1 MPVNADDLARL
12 EPAAA
17 WRPWEPD
24 ARNPWNLK
32 WAGHLFRRA
41 AFGASW
47 DELQTAVR
55 DGLRRTLERLL
66 AGGPGHAEFDQLADA
81 VGPERGDAEGDP
93 SGLEWWWLQR
103 MARTPHPLRERMTL
117 LWHDHFATSIAKVRQ
132 PALMKRQNVL
142 LRRHALGRFRL
153 FLLDV
158 CRDPAMLIWLD
169 GNTNVRGRPNENFA
183 RELLELF
190 TLGVGNYTERDV
202 REAARAFTGW
212 NITAGAPEAGGRE
225 ARPPEFVFRGYL
237 HDGGPKTILGLTGNW
252 GGADVVRIV
261 LDQPAAARFLVRKV
275 YRHFVGEDVAPPER
289 LLEPLAERFRTTD
302 YDLAALMRTVLGSRH
317 FFSEYAFRQ
326 RVRSPVE
333 HLVGLLRSL
342 GGDLSSA
349 GPDVP
354 SALEGLGQ
362 RLFAPPNVRGWEGG
376 RAWLNTATLLARHNL
391 SWRLLQGPPEPLAA
405 GIDPG
410 ALARRHAAGE
420 DYEQLADFLLRL
432 LLQPG
437 EGEAD
442 AARPLL
448 TAFLSRGN
456 PRGAALDRRLRETAH
471 AVTFMPLYLL
481 V

>member
-1 MPVNADDLARL
+1 MARL
-12 EPAAA
+12 DPAEA

-47 DELQTAVR
+47 DELQAAVR
-55 DGLRRTLERLL
+55 EGLRPTLDRLL
-66 AGGPGHAEFDQLADA
+66 AGGPGHAEFDRLADA
-81 VGPERGDAEGDP
+81 LGPERGEADGDV

-117 LWHDHFATSIAKVRQ
+117 FWHDHFATSIAKVRQ

-142 LRRHALGRFRL
+142 LRRHALGRFRP
-153 FLLDV
+153 FLLEV
-158 CRDPAMLIWLD
+158 SRDPAMLIWLD
-169 GNTNVRGRPNENFA
+169 GNSNVRGRPNENYA

-190 TLGVGNYTERDV
+190 SLGVGNYTERDV

-212 NITAGAPEAGGRE
+212 HTTSGTPLSSGERGRGEGAQ
-225 ARPPEFVFRGYL
+225 PPEFVFRAYL
-237 HDGGPKTILGLTGNW
+237 HDAGDKTFLGRPGNW
-252 GGADVVRIV
+252 GGADVVRIA

-275 YRHFVGEDVAPPER
+275 YRHFVSEDAAPPDR
-289 LLEPLAERFRTTD
+289 LLAPLAERFRNSD
-302 YDLAALMRTVLGSRH
+302 YDIAELMRTVLGSRH
-317 FFSEYAFRQ
+317 FFSEHAYRQ
-326 RVRSPVE
+326 RVKSPVD

-342 GGDLSSA
+342 GGDLSGA
-349 GPDVP
+349 AADVP
-354 SALEGLGQ
+354 PALEGLGQ
-362 RLFAPPNVRGWEGG
+362 RLFAPPTVRGWEGG

-410 ALARRHAAGE
+410 ALARRHAGGNG
-420 DYEQLADFLLRL
+420 YEQQSDFLLRL

-442 AARPLL
+442 GAGPRL
-448 TAFLSRGN
+448 TAYLSRGN
-456 PRGAALDRRLRETAH
+456 PRGAALDARLREATH
-471 AVTFMPLYLL
+471 AVAMMPLYLL
-481 V
+481 A